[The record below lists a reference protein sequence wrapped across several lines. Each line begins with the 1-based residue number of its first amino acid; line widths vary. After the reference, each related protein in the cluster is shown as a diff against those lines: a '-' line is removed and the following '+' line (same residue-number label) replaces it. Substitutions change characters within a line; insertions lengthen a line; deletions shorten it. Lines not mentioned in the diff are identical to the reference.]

1 MAVGKLSRGK
11 RARPLTGKIAAKSFT
26 TKKALVEIGII
37 GGSGLYSMS
46 GLTDTREIRVKTPFG
61 DPSEVIVLGTL
72 EGKRVAF
79 LARHGRGHRILPS
92 ELNFRANIYALKTI
106 GVERIISVSAV
117 GSLQEQYRPGEF
129 LVPDQFFD
137 RTKLRISTFFGGGL
151 VAHVT
156 FDKPTCGQ
164 VSAIL
169 ADASVHCG
177 VKVHRRGTYVCIEG
191 PQFSTLAEA
200 HVHRQLRF
208 EVIGMTNVTE
218 AKLAREAELC
228 YATMAMITDYDCWHP
243 EHESVT
249 VTQIIA
255 TLNQNAENAQKVLR
269 EAVRAMPSER
279 ACKCGAALKHALIT
293 DLKLVPPAT
302 KKRLASIIGKYFS

>member
-1 MAVGKLSRGK
+1 VK
-11 RARPLTGKIAAKSFT
+11 AK
-26 TKKALVEIGII
+26 KKAAGGEALATIGII

-46 GLTDTREIRVKTPFG
+46 GLNDTREIRVKTPFG
-61 DPSEVIVLGTL
+61 APSDAIVVGRL

-92 ELNFRANIYALKTI
+92 EINFRANICAMKQL

-117 GSLQEQYRPGEF
+117 GSLQEDLRPGEF
-129 LVPDQFFD
+129 LVADQFVD
-137 RTKLRISTFFGGGL
+137 RTKNRVSTFFGGGL
-151 VAHVT
+151 VAHVA
-156 FDKPTCGQ
+156 FDKPTCAQ
-164 VSAIL
+164 MSAVL
-169 ADASVHCG
+169 ADASAHCS

-200 HVHRQLRF
+200 HLHRQLRL

-218 AKLAREAELC
+218 AKLAREAEIC
-228 YATMAMITDYDCWHP
+228 YATIAMITDYDCWHP

-249 VTQIIA
+249 ATQIIA

-269 EAVRAMPSER
+269 EAVRTMPGER
-279 ACKCGAALKHALIT
+279 SCKCGAALKHALVT

-302 KKRLASIIGKYFS
+302 KKRLASIIGKYLP

>member
-1 MAVGKLSRGK
+1 MAASKKK
-11 RARPLTGKIAAKSFT
+11 RAVVTRAKTSSMAT
-26 TKKALVEIGII
+26 IGII
-37 GGSGLYSMS
+37 GGSGLYSMN
-46 GLTDTREIRVKTPFG
+46 GLTDTREITVKTPFG
-61 DPSEVIVLGTL
+61 NPSDALVLGLL

-92 ELNFRANIYALKTI
+92 EINFRANIYAMKQL
-106 GVERIISVSAV
+106 GVQRIISVSAV
-117 GSLQEQYRPGEF
+117 GSLQEDLRPGEF

-137 RTKLRISTFFGGGL
+137 RTKLRVSTFFGEGL

-156 FDKPTCGQ
+156 FDKPTCVQ
-164 VSAIL
+164 ASTVL

-208 EVIGMTNVTE
+208 EVIGMTNATE
-218 AKLAREAELC
+218 AKLAREAEIC
-228 YATMAMITDYDCWHP
+228 YATIAMITDYDCWHP

-249 VTQIIA
+249 GAQIME
-255 TLNQNAENAQKVLR
+255 TLSRNAENAQRVLR
-269 EAVRAMPSER
+269 EAVRAMPADR
-279 ACKCGAALKHALIT
+279 NCKCGAALRHALIT
-293 DLKLVPPAT
+293 DMKLVPAGT
-302 KKRLASIIGKYFS
+302 KKKLAAIIGKYLS

>member
-1 MAVGKLSRGK
+1 MAASNKPDKKK
-11 RARPLTGKIAAKSFT
+11 RTPAKASPMAT
-26 TKKALVEIGII
+26 LGII
-37 GGSGLYSMS
+37 GGSGLYSMT
-46 GLTDTREIRVKTPFG
+46 GLTDTREIHVKTPFG
-61 DPSEVIVLGTL
+61 EPSDAIVLGML

-92 ELNFRANIYALKTI
+92 EINFRANVYAMKQL
-106 GVERIISVSAV
+106 GVQRIISVSAV
-117 GSLQEQYRPGEF
+117 GSLQEDLKPGEF

-137 RTKLRISTFFGGGL
+137 RTKLRVSTFFGEGL

-156 FDKPTCGQ
+156 FDKPTCAQ
-164 VSAIL
+164 ASAVL

-218 AKLAREAELC
+218 AKLAREAE
-228 YATMAMITDYDCWHP
+228 I
-243 EHESVT
+243 
-249 VTQIIA
+249 
-255 TLNQNAENAQKVLR
+255 
-269 EAVRAMPSER
+269 
-279 ACKCGAALKHALIT
+279 
-293 DLKLVPPAT
+293 
-302 KKRLASIIGKYFS
+302 

>member
-1 MAVGKLSRGK
+1 MRAARRKKGGK
-11 RARPLTGKIAAKSFT
+11 REATAT
-26 TKKALVEIGII
+26 IGII
-37 GGSGLYSMS
+37 GGSGLYSMA
-46 GLTDTREIRVKTPFG
+46 GLAETREVRVKTPFG
-61 DPSEVIVLGTL
+61 EPSDAIVLGTL

-79 LARHGRGHRILPS
+79 LARHGRGHRILPG
-92 ELNFRANIYALKTI
+92 EINFCANICAMKQL

-117 GSLQEQYRPGEF
+117 GSLQEDLRPGEF
-129 LVPDQFFD
+129 LVPDQFVD
-137 RTKLRISTFFGGGL
+137 RTKNRVSTFFGGGL

-156 FDKPTCGQ
+156 FDKPTCPQ
-164 VSAIL
+164 VSAVL

-228 YATMAMITDYDCWHP
+228 YATIAMITDYDCWHP

-249 VTQIIA
+249 ATQIVA

-269 EAVRAMPSER
+269 AAVRDMPSER
-279 ACKCGAALKHALIT
+279 TCKCGAALKHALIT
-293 DLKLVPPAT
+293 NLKLVPPAT
-302 KKRLASIIGKYFS
+302 KKRLASIIGKYLP

>member
-1 MAVGKLSRGK
+1 MAASKSKKVKPGKSASK
-11 RARPLTGKIAAKSFT
+11 PT
-26 TKKALVEIGII
+26 IGII

-46 GLTDTREIRVKTPFG
+46 GLADTREVRVKTPFG
-61 DPSEVIVLGTL
+61 DPSDAIVVGTL

-92 ELNFRANIYALKTI
+92 EINFRANIYAMKEL
-106 GVERIISVSAV
+106 GVERLISVSAV
-117 GSLQEQYRPGEF
+117 GSLQEDLRPGEF

-137 RTKLRISTFFGGGL
+137 RTKLRVSTFFGSGL
-151 VAHVT
+151 VAHVA

-164 VSAIL
+164 VSSVL
-169 ADASVHCG
+169 ADASVHCA

-228 YATMAMITDYDCWHP
+228 YATIAMITDYDCWHP

-249 VTQIIA
+249 AAQIIA
-255 TLNQNAENAQKVLR
+255 TLNQNAENAQRVLR
-269 EAVRAMPSER
+269 EAVRAMPAER
-279 ACKCGAALKHALIT
+279 TCKCGAALAHALVT

-302 KKRLASIIGKYFS
+302 KKRLGVIMQKYV

>member
-1 MAVGKLSRGK
+1 MTAARGK
-11 RARPLTGKIAAKSFT
+11 KGGKGAAT
-26 TKKALVEIGII
+26 ATIGII
-37 GGSGLYSMS
+37 GGSGLYSMA
-46 GLTDTREIRVKTPFG
+46 GLTETREIRVKTPFG
-61 DPSEVIVLGTL
+61 EPSDAIVLGTL

-92 ELNFRANIYALKTI
+92 EINFRANICAMKQL

-117 GSLQEQYRPGEF
+117 GSLQEDLRPGEF
-129 LVPDQFFD
+129 LVPDQFVD
-137 RTKLRISTFFGGGL
+137 RTKNRVSTFFGGGL

-156 FDKPTCGQ
+156 FDKPTCPQ

-169 ADASVHCG
+169 ADASVHCA
-177 VKVHRRGTYVCIEG
+177 VTVHRRGTYVCIEG

-200 HVHRQLRF
+200 HLHRQLRF

-228 YATMAMITDYDCWHP
+228 YATIAMITDYDCWHP

-249 VTQIIA
+249 ATQIVA
-255 TLNQNAENAQKVLR
+255 TLNQNAENARKVLR
-269 EAVRAMPSER
+269 AAVRDMPAER
-279 ACKCGAALKHALIT
+279 SCKCGAALKHALIT

-302 KKRLASIIGKYFS
+302 KKRLASIIDKYLR